1 MLEDCHSLKEFEKLL
16 HAQIQG
22 VSLVGQLHL
31 TEEDGVKLGCII
43 REKVG
48 KNIEDGTW
56 ELEKLFPTCLA
67 CFLVLKGHE
76 EYESGNFWS
85 SVWESLNLS
94 KNAKWQGEWGETF
107 IEFLK
112 RNKLPSFDIEGA
124 HRYVTSILVHGG
136 IPNYC
141 LNDFF

>member
-1 MLEDCHSLKEFEKLL
+1 MLHCHSLKEFEKLL

-31 TEEDGVKLGCII
+31 TEEDGVKLGCLI

-67 CFLVLKGHE
+67 CFLVLKGHARGVLRRTAAPSGLPSVYYDAHQNNRLAPSRQSYDDRPPAPE
-76 EYESGNFWS
+76 NLFRSREST
-85 SVWESLNLS
+85 VTESLPLKS
-94 KNAKWQGEWGETF
+94 KT
-107 IEFLK
+107 L
-112 RNKLPSFDIEGA
+112 
-124 HRYVTSILVHGG
+124 
-136 IPNYC
+136 
-141 LNDFF
+141 